1 MALTKSTKTAI
12 GTIAAIP
19 MTAGA
24 VSSRPRPAT
33 RTRPSSRDPRRSYT
47 GSEFLAMQ
55 GANRQMSH
63 LRHKEM
69 SHLRYKAVADTCVLH
84 NYRASPGWEGDWDGN
99 ARDAAQA
106 SSFSRRR
113 SLTTFGFAFPPV
125 SFITCPTKKPSSP
138 SFPPR

>member
-1 MALTKSTKTAI
+1 MALTKATKTAI
-12 GTIAAIP
+12 GTITAIP

-33 RTRPSSRDPRRSYT
+33 RARPSSRGPRRSST
-47 GSEFLAMQ
+47 GTEFPAMQ

-69 SHLRYKAVADTCVLH
+69 SHLRHKAVADTCVLH
-84 NYRASPGWEGDWDGN
+84 NYRDSPGWEGDWDGD